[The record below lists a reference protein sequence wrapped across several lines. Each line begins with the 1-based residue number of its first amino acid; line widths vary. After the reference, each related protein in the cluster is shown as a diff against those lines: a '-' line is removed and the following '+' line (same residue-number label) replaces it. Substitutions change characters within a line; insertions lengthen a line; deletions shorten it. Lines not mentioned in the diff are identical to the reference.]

1 MITLTYL
8 EFYSGIGGW
17 GYAVEQACRSIQQNP
32 PAHLSTAALAAI
44 EALENKR
51 ANGIASLPQVK
62 KAKTSNNSNDRGMA
76 GNEDDGRSADN
87 TVSQL
92 KTSSNLEIKAKL
104 LAAFDHSDLCNSVFH
119 HNHVMSQMKTIHTS
133 QSETPTSISDKS
145 KSNSK
150 TKPKSKLFQHL
161 KPNQTPIQRL
171 STSYLES
178 HDATI
183 WCMSPPCQPH
193 TRQHSNRHKELE
205 DPRSASFL
213 HLCDI
218 LMEMREECLPE
229 LIFCENVVGFEESL
243 GDFASM
249 PAEFD
254 MDEKVDGTH
263 RNTEQPSP
271 PVKKND
277 SDDEGSDTTAKS
289 QCTPIMGSFQK
300 WRTALSKRNYSVGHF
315 HLDPTHVGIPNNR
328 PRYYCVAFRKG
339 GKVFGKL
346 KSTFNESHDYDS
358 DICNENSKV
367 NEGNQNENHH
377 AEFSLNAITDDVM
390 ERCHKNIFCNE
401 ELTKPPIVHNEK
413 SLWGNNDVDDSALL
427 KLPCLRSFLDADMAQ
442 TNPKTPASK
451 LTAKQLSLQIPEKLR
466 TSASSW
472 CFDIVTPCHRR
483 SSCFTH
489 SYGKF
494 IRGTGSILYTGPLSI
509 QEGKDIDD
517 GGQWCNA
524 LLGSYLLEGQN
535 NESKSS
541 NENGSHSTESKDAS
555 TIDRFQLAS
564 PEERSF
570 DAAWSQG
577 IDWDNHMRYLSG
589 TEIARLM
596 GFPVSEPSVLDCSKR
611 CLAESSGEETTKDS
625 DNYGADIHGSETRVS
640 DGRKFSFPPSCT
652 MKQQWKL
659 LGNSLNVRVAASV
672 VEIGIRSLLN
682 DSLNASDV
690 NN

>member
-32 PAHLSTAALAAI
+32 PAHLSIAALAAI
-44 EALENKR
+44 DAFDNKR
-51 ANGIASLPQVK
+51 ENGMASLPQLK
-62 KAKTSNNSNDRGMA
+62 KAKTSNHNTIRGIPDDENDG
-76 GNEDDGRSADN
+76 GNADN

-92 KTSSNLEIKAKL
+92 KFSSNFEIKAKL
-104 LAAFDHSDLCNSVFH
+104 LAAFDHSDLCNSVFR
-119 HNHVMSQMKTIHTS
+119 HNHVSQMKTIHTS
-133 QSETPTSISDKS
+133 QSEASTSISDKS

-171 STSYLES
+171 TTSQLES
-178 HDATI
+178 HNATI

-193 TRQHSNRHKELE
+193 TRQHSNQHKELE

-249 PAEFD
+249 PPEVD
-254 MDEKVDGTH
+254 IDGNVDGTH
-263 RNTEQPSP
+263 RDTEQPSP
-271 PVKKND
+271 HGKKNY
-277 SDDEGSDTTAKS
+277 SNDEEIDTTAKS
-289 QCTPIMGSFQK
+289 QSTPIMGSFQK

-346 KSTFNESHDYDS
+346 KSTLSESRDYDG
-358 DICNENSKV
+358 DICNESSKE

-390 ERCHKNIFCNE
+390 ERCHKNIFCKE

-413 SLWGNNDVDDSALL
+413 SLWGNNDENDSALL

-442 TNPKTPASK
+442 TNPKTPA
-451 LTAKQLSLQIPEKLR
+451 LTAKQSSLQIPEKLR

-494 IRGTGSILYTGPLSI
+494 IRGTGSILYTGPLSA

-535 NESKSS
+535 NENRS
-541 NENGSHSTESKDAS
+541 NIENVSNPTELKDAP
-555 TIDRFQLAS
+555 TIDRFQLAN

-611 CLAESSGEETTKDS
+611 CLAESSGEEMTKDS
-625 DNYGADIHGSETRVS
+625 DNYGVDIHGGETRVS

-672 VEIGIRSLLN
+672 AEIGIRSLLN
-682 DSLNASDV
+682 DAMNASEI